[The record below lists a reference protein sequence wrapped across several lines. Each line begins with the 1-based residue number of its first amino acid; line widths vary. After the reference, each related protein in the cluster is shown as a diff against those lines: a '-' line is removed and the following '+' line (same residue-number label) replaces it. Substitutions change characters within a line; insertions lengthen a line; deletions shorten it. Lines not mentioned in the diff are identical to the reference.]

1 MYTDEH
7 DDHIADVVSTADVA
21 FPYLTSKK
29 KTEPS
34 KRSNRGSYPHLL
46 NAYQYQP
53 SFPSCSQE
61 QAGIASNL
69 LTDGSIGA
77 DKIRLSVALDPDS
90 ITLDSFLYRLLG
102 VWGKRGGKVRIPN
115 MPEVYIGWD
124 YLRSILYMEF
134 NPSRFVWHIGI
145 SLCPLSWLIDL
156 TGWVM
161 QTVLR
166 FGDPK
171 ARPLF
176 ATETV
181 NKQTGE
187 IQLVYPMDW
196 ANEVWV
202 SVLHLSA
209 DFIAL
214 DEKFTLSQLEGVQPS
229 RTKAALSYR
238 NKGVLN
244 TLTHV
249 AAAKTTRVSLYN
261 KFNERQGKPEPDAP
275 PVLPNTYRFEVQL
288 PRKSIAKTPLN
299 RLGGCT
305 ESNTATRLSQ
315 KWKDSGFSK
324 DLVWEGSMVQ
334 VIHASQL
341 SNTEKNELI
350 GYLLACQYGVP
361 LGNYDPKDVERLD
374 RLAESF
380 RISKAIP
387 ITEQG
392 PSFGHLE
399 LESVSLVAPLK
410 TTYRRPRTKKVGV

>member
-1 MYTDEH
+1 MYTDKH
-7 DDHIADVVSTADVA
+7 DDLIAETAGNTDIA

-46 NAYQYQP
+46 NTYQYQP
-53 SFPSCSQE
+53 SSPCRSQE
-61 QAGIASNL
+61 QAGIASDL
-69 LTDGSIGA
+69 LTNGSIGA
-77 DKIRLSVALDPDS
+77 DKIRISVALDPDS
-90 ITLDSFLYRLLG
+90 VALDSFLYRLLG

-124 YLRSILYMEF
+124 YLRSILYLEF
-134 NPSRFVWHIGI
+134 NPSRFVWHIGMP
-145 SLCPLSWLIDL
+145 LCPLSWLIDV
-156 TGWVM
+156 TGWVL
-161 QTVLR
+161 QTVLK

-181 NKQTGE
+181 NKKTGE
-187 IQLVYPMDW
+187 IQLVYPVDW
-196 ANEVWV
+196 ADEVWV

-209 DFIAL
+209 DFKAL
-214 DEKFTLSQLEGVQPS
+214 DEKFALSQLEGVQPS

-249 AAAKTTRVSLYN
+249 ASAKTTRVSLYD
-261 KFNERQGKPEPDAP
+261 KFNERLAKPEPDAP
-275 PVLPNTYRFEVQL
+275 PVAPNTYRFEVQL
-288 PRKSIAKTPLN
+288 PRKSIAKSPLS

-305 ESNTATRLSQ
+305 ESNTAARLSQ
-315 KWKDSGFSK
+315 KWKDSGFQK

-334 VIHASQL
+334 VIHSSQL

-350 GYLLACQYGVP
+350 GYILACQYGVP
-361 LGNYDPKDVERLD
+361 IGNYDPKDIKRLD

-380 RISKAIP
+380 RITKALP
-387 ITEQG
+387 ITQQG
-392 PSFGHLE
+392 PSYGHLE
-399 LESVSLVAPLK
+399 LESVSIVAPLK
-410 TTYRRPRTKKVGV
+410 TTYRRPRSKRVGV